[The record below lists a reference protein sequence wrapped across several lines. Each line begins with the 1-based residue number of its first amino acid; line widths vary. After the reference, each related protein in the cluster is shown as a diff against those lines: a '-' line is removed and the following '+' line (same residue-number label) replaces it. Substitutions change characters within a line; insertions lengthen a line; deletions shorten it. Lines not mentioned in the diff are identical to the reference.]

1 MTQRRFPDTAYN
13 PITIIGAALASVC
26 LATIIFLTGVELLQK
41 RSPPYIGLISYIIL
55 PVPLIIGLLMI
66 PIGMWRERRR
76 LRAGKPGSP
85 SVWVLDL
92 RWPKHQAAIILFACV
107 TTVFL
112 LFTAYGSYRTF
123 EWTESVTFC
132 GATCHQPMEP
142 EFIAHQDSP
151 HARVRCVDCHV
162 GSGAEWYL
170 KSKLAGVHQLYAVVT
185 NTYQRPIP
193 TPIDNLRPARDT
205 CEQCHWPSHFSG
217 DKQYVNTYFKSE
229 EDNPRWTIALLMKIG
244 GGSSDHTPTGGIHW
258 HMNLANEVT
267 FVATDSQQQNIP
279 WVKMRHKITGEE
291 TEFVSTEA
299 SESPENLH
307 KMPRDRMD
315 CIDCH
320 NRPAHIYHP
329 TARIV
334 DQSLALGRIS
344 TALPN
349 IKAASVKALD
359 DTYPSTAAA
368 MERIPTTLR
377 QFYQEQYPQVA
388 TQQSDLIQ
396 AAAEELKGQYRRNF
410 FPHMRVS
417 AKVYPN
423 NIGHMTDLGCFR
435 CHDGKHVSATG
446 KVLSKDCNLCHTIL
460 YQGTDPSPTTLTM
473 TGLEFEHPAE
483 VGEAW
488 KEMNCK
494 DCHAGQ

>member
-1 MTQRRFPDTAYN
+1 MTQRRFPDTAYQGG
-13 PITIIGAALASVC
+13 TMLGAALAGVC
-26 LATIIFLTGVELLQK
+26 LATIAFLTGVALLHK
-41 RSPPYIGLISYIIL
+41 RPPPYIGIISYVIV
-55 PVPLIIGLLMI
+55 PVPLLLGLLLI

-76 LRAGKPGSP
+76 LRAGKPASA
-85 SVWVLDL
+85 SVWVIDL
-92 RWPKHQAAIILFACV
+92 HLPKHQAAIILFVGV

-123 EWTESVTFC
+123 QWTESVAFC
-132 GATCHQPMEP
+132 GTTCHQVMAP
-142 EFIAHQDSP
+142 EFTAYQHSP
-151 HARVRCVDCHV
+151 HARVRCVECHV
-162 GSGAEWYL
+162 GSGASWHIRA
-170 KSKLAGVHQLYAVVT
+170 KLAGAHQVYAVAT
-185 NTYQRPIP
+185 NTYPRPIP

-205 CEQCHWPSHFSG
+205 CEQCHWPAHFSG
-217 DKQYVNTYFKSE
+217 DKQYVKTYFKSD
-229 EDNPRWTIALLMKIG
+229 EDNTRWTIALLMQIG
-244 GGSSDHTPTGGIHW
+244 GGSADRGPTGGIHW

-267 FVATDSQQQNIP
+267 YVATDSQRQSIP
-279 WVKMRHKITGEE
+279 WVKTRHKITGEE
-291 TEFVSTEA
+291 TEFVSTET
-299 SESPENLH
+299 SESLENRH
-307 KMPRDRMD
+307 KLPSYTMD

-329 TARIV
+329 PTRIV

-349 IKAASVKALD
+349 IKAASVQALD
-359 DTYPSTAAA
+359 GTYPSTAAA

-377 QFYQEQYPQVA
+377 QFYQEQFPQVA
-388 TQQSDLIQ
+388 AQQSDLIQ
-396 AAAEELKGQYRRNF
+396 AAAEELKLQYSRNV

-417 AKVYPN
+417 WKAYPN

-446 KVLSKDCNLCHTIL
+446 KVISKDCNSCHTIL
-460 YQGTDPSPTTLTM
+460 YQGTDPTPTTLTV

-483 VGEAW
+483 IGEMW

-494 DCHAGQ
+494 DCHAGP